1 MAVCL
6 LVALSVTA
14 LAGSFYGHGMT
25 YGIAIFV
32 ALAGSLIGGAYARQ
46 QLGGMSGDVAGY
58 EICWCEAIGVIALAV
73 SI

>member
-1 MAVCL
+1 
-6 LVALSVTA
+6 
-14 LAGSFYGHGMT
+14 MT

-58 EICWCEAIGVIALAV
+58 EICWCEAIGVIALAI